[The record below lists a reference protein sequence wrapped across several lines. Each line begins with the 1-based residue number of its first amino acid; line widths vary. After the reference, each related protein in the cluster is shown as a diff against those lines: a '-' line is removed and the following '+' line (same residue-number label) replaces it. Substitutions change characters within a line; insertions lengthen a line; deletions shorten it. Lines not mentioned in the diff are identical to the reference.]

1 VVRSGLLPSLGSLM
15 RVAPLHAGD
24 PHFGKLNVGSRAE
37 GVIVD
42 SGRHIFSALP
52 HSFADSPHL
61 ELTHLS

>member
-1 VVRSGLLPSLGSLM
+1 M

-61 ELTHLS
+61 ELTYLS